1 LNTPRHPTVLILG
14 ANGRLGLAAAQA
26 FDAAGW
32 QVLAQVRR
40 GAAASMPAGVRLVQ
54 TPLSEPEAL
63 AGQAAGAQVVLY
75 ALNPVYTR
83 WAQEAIPMAVSG
95 MDLAQRLGARF
106 MLPGNVYNFGT
117 QMPALLRE
125 DTAQRADTRKGRIR
139 VAIEAEMARRC
150 AAGTLRATVLRAG
163 DFFGGGAGSW
173 FDLVVT
179 RSLAKGTLAYPGPLD
194 VPHAWAY
201 LPDLARAFVVAAQ
214 ATGLPAFTRLHFAG
228 YTLTGAQLLAG
239 IERAAASLG
248 LAPATGFKHG
258 GVRWGVFRLG
268 GLVVPMW
275 RELAEMSYLW
285 TVPHALADGEL
296 ERLGLLAATPID
308 GALRAALMALQ
319 PATPTEPARAAA
331 H

>member
-1 LNTPRHPTVLILG
+1 MNTPQRPTVLILG

-40 GAAASMPAGVRLVQ
+40 RAAASMPAGVRLVQ

-63 AGQAAGAQVVLY
+63 AVQAAGAQVVVY

-83 WAQEAIPMAVSG
+83 WAQEAIPMAVGG

-173 FDLVVT
+173 FDLVIT
-179 RSLAKGTLAYPGPLD
+179 KSLVKGKLAYPGPLD

-201 LPDLARAFVVAAQ
+201 LPDLARAFVAVAANAPQ
-214 ATGLPAFTRLHFAG
+214 GFTRLHFAG
-228 YTLTGAQLLAG
+228 HTFTGRELLSH
-239 IERAAASLG
+239 IESAAAGLG
-248 LAPATGFKHG
+248 LRPATGWRHG
-258 GVRWGVFRLG
+258 AMPWGLIRAIGTVYPL
-268 GLVVPMW
+268 W
-275 RELAEMSYLW
+275 RELARMSYLW
-285 TVPHALADGEL
+285 RVPHAL
-296 ERLGLLAATPID
+296 D
-308 GALRAALMALQ
+308 GAALQAITGALPGTAPPAALRQTLIDLGHGVH
-319 PATPTEPARAAA
+319 AAA
-331 H
+331 ASAAAA